1 MRKALASILRKS
13 RPGERLNEHLEH
25 FVSSTHPNPGRKL
38 ECAVVHRQSFP
49 DRFKIRPRRIDEGP
63 MAPRAELYEY
73 HARECDLAASRT
85 DNPKR
90 REMFLKLAREWR
102 LDILRSDKIEEAA

>member
-1 MRKALASILRKS
+1 
-13 RPGERLNEHLEH
+13 
-25 FVSSTHPNPGRKL
+25 V
-38 ECAVVHRQSFP
+38 
-49 DRFKIRPRRIDEGP
+49 
-63 MAPRAELYEY
+63 YEY
-73 HARECDLAASRT
+73 HARECDLAASRM